1 MNIIN
6 KLTIRQLK
14 LNKKR
19 TLITIIGVII
29 SVAMITAV
37 ATLGIS
43 YLDLMK
49 RQVITNDGEWHVL
62 YSNVN
67 KKNINSLKDN
77 SNTESMIL
85 SKEIGYSYLKDS
97 KNKRKPY
104 LYLKAYNSEG
114 FNKFPV
120 KLTEGRFPNNSNEI
134 VIPKSIINDAKVNYR
149 ISDTLN
155 IGIGKRVFKESKNTN
170 ISLTQDDPLS
180 SNSDNVE
187 EFLTTE
193 FSKSYKIVGIIE
205 PYRFEPTSAPG
216 YTVFTYLDEN
226 ELISEDKVNVSIIL
240 KNVNNKLFDEAKSIA
255 SDNNIEKVSFN
266 TTLLR
271 YYGVIKDDLL
281 KKMLV
286 SLSTI
291 IMIIIMIG
299 SISLIHNAFSISVS
313 ERSRHLGM
321 LSSIGATKTQK
332 RNSVFFEGLLIGVI
346 SIPLG
351 IVFGLGGIGIT
362 FIFINSLI
370 QGALGITEKF
380 KLVISP
386 LSIFV
391 ALIVSL
397 ITLFISTYRP
407 ARLASK
413 LSAIDAIRQTSDLK
427 ISKKE
432 VKTSI
437 LTSKLFG
444 IEGDLALRNIKR
456 NRSRYRSIVF
466 SLIISLILFLSV
478 TSFTDSLKK
487 SVEMTLEGVNF
498 DLQMSLNIEDE
509 NTKAQLINNVSNLNN
524 ISQSIRVDTIDAKT
538 LLNEESL
545 GDHLRQSNSLELE
558 DGKYPYYIKI
568 NALDDSA
575 LESYSK
581 EVGVDY
587 NKLKNT
593 KNPAVIV
600 IDTVTFFNYENDK
613 YVEVKSIKTKIG
625 EKMDLTYYNFDIEKN
640 EPLTQINIAAITDKV
655 PTGIQNNIGNN
666 TFNIVVSKEVFN
678 KFKKSMKNFI
688 PEHDTNIFMT
698 SPDPVSLQLDLEKL
712 VEPQIKNHVSI
723 YNVYKERQKEE
734 QLILLISIFVYGF
747 IALITSISIA
757 NIFNTISTSISLR
770 RTEFAM
776 LKSVGMTPR
785 SFNKMINYESIFYG
799 IKSLSYGLPIS
810 FIIMYIIHTSTLTK
824 FDFKFTIPYKT
835 VLIAIMAIFI
845 IVISAMLYSS
855 SKVKQENIID
865 TLKKD
870 FI

>member
-205 PYRFEPTSAPG
+205 PYRFESTSAPG

-698 SPDPVSLQLDLEKL
+698 SPDPASLQLDLEKL

>member
-155 IGIGKRVFKESKNTN
+155 IGIGKRVFKESENTN

-180 SNSDNVE
+180 SNSDNLE

-332 RNSVFFEGLLIGVI
+332 KKKLC
-346 SIPLG
+346 
-351 IVFGLGGIGIT
+351 
-362 FIFINSLI
+362 IF
-370 QGALGITEKF
+370 
-380 KLVISP
+380 
-386 LSIFV
+386 
-391 ALIVSL
+391 
-397 ITLFISTYRP
+397 
-407 ARLASK
+407 
-413 LSAIDAIRQTSDLK
+413 
-427 ISKKE
+427 
-432 VKTSI
+432 
-437 LTSKLFG
+437 
-444 IEGDLALRNIKR
+444 
-456 NRSRYRSIVF
+456 
-466 SLIISLILFLSV
+466 
-478 TSFTDSLKK
+478 
-487 SVEMTLEGVNF
+487 
-498 DLQMSLNIEDE
+498 
-509 NTKAQLINNVSNLNN
+509 
-524 ISQSIRVDTIDAKT
+524 
-538 LLNEESL
+538 
-545 GDHLRQSNSLELE
+545 
-558 DGKYPYYIKI
+558 
-568 NALDDSA
+568 
-575 LESYSK
+575 
-581 EVGVDY
+581 
-587 NKLKNT
+587 
-593 KNPAVIV
+593 
-600 IDTVTFFNYENDK
+600 
-613 YVEVKSIKTKIG
+613 
-625 EKMDLTYYNFDIEKN
+625 
-640 EPLTQINIAAITDKV
+640 
-655 PTGIQNNIGNN
+655 
-666 TFNIVVSKEVFN
+666 
-678 KFKKSMKNFI
+678 
-688 PEHDTNIFMT
+688 
-698 SPDPVSLQLDLEKL
+698 
-712 VEPQIKNHVSI
+712 
-723 YNVYKERQKEE
+723 
-734 QLILLISIFVYGF
+734 
-747 IALITSISIA
+747 
-757 NIFNTISTSISLR
+757 
-770 RTEFAM
+770 
-776 LKSVGMTPR
+776 
-785 SFNKMINYESIFYG
+785 
-799 IKSLSYGLPIS
+799 
-810 FIIMYIIHTSTLTK
+810 
-824 FDFKFTIPYKT
+824 
-835 VLIAIMAIFI
+835 
-845 IVISAMLYSS
+845 
-855 SKVKQENIID
+855 
-865 TLKKD
+865 
-870 FI
+870 

>member
-640 EPLTQINIAAITDKV
+640 EPLTQINIEAITDKV

-698 SPDPVSLQLDLEKL
+698 SPDPASLQLDLEKL

>member
-49 RQVITNDGEWHVL
+49 RQVIANDGEWHVL

-104 LYLKAYNSEG
+104 LCLKAYNSEG

-134 VIPKSIINDAKVNYR
+134 VIPKSIINDAKIDYR

-180 SNSDNVE
+180 SNSDNIE

-226 ELISEDKVNVSIIL
+226 ELISEDRVNVSIIL
-240 KNVNNKLFDEAKSIA
+240 KKVNNKLFDEAKNIA

-313 ERSRHLGM
+313 ERSRYLGM

-332 RNSVFFEGLLIGVI
+332 RNSVFFEGLLIGII

-351 IVFGLGGIGIT
+351 IVFGLGGIGVT

-370 QGALGITEKF
+370 QGALGITENF

-427 ISKKE
+427 TSKKE

-558 DGKYPYYIKI
+558 DGKYPYYLKI

-613 YVEVKSIKTKIG
+613 YVEVKAIKTKIG

-678 KFKKSMKNFI
+678 KIKKSMKNFI
-688 PEHDTNIFMT
+688 PEHDTNIFMI
-698 SPDPVSLQLDLEKL
+698 SPDPASLQLDLEKL

-799 IKSLSYGLPIS
+799 IKSLFYGLPIS

-845 IVISAMLYSS
+845 IVVSAMLYSS

-865 TLKKD
+865 SLKKD

>member
-625 EKMDLTYYNFDIEKN
+625 EKMDLTYYNFNIEKN
-640 EPLTQINIAAITDKV
+640 EPLTQINIEAITDKV

-698 SPDPVSLQLDLEKL
+698 SPDPASLQLDLEKL

>member
-351 IVFGLGGIGIT
+351 IIFGLGGIGIT

-509 NTKAQLINNVSNLNN
+509 NIKAQLINNVSNLNN

-698 SPDPVSLQLDLEKL
+698 SPDPASLQLDLEKL

>member
-134 VIPKSIINDAKVNYR
+134 VIPKSIVNDAKVNYR

-155 IGIGKRVFKESKNTN
+155 IGIGKRIFKESKNTN

-351 IVFGLGGIGIT
+351 IVFGLCGIGIT

-397 ITLFISTYRP
+397 ITIFISTYRP

-613 YVEVKSIKTKIG
+613 YVEVKAIKTKIG

-688 PEHDTNIFMT
+688 PEHDTNIFIT
-698 SPDPVSLQLDLEKL
+698 SPDPASLQLDLEKL

-776 LKSVGMTPR
+776 LKSVGMTPK

>member
-19 TLITIIGVII
+19 TLITIIGVIL

-67 KKNINSLKDN
+67 KKNINSLKSN
-77 SNTESMIL
+77 SNTDSMIL

-104 LYLKAYNSEG
+104 LCLKAYNSEG

-180 SNSDNVE
+180 SDSDNVE

-271 YYGVIKDDLL
+271 YYGVIRDDLL

-313 ERSRHLGM
+313 ERSRYLGM

-386 LSIFV
+386 LSIFI

-413 LSAIDAIRQTSDLK
+413 QSAIDAIRQTSDFK

-456 NRSRYRSIVF
+456 NRSRYKSIVF

-487 SVEMTLEGVNF
+487 SVAMTLEGVNF
-498 DLQMSLNIEDE
+498 DLQMSLNIKDE
-509 NTKAQLINNVSNLNN
+509 NIKTQLINNVSNLNN

-538 LLNEESL
+538 LFNEESL

-568 NALDDSA
+568 NALDDNA
-575 LESYSK
+575 LKSYSK

-593 KNPAVIV
+593 KNPAVIA
-600 IDTVTFFNYENDK
+600 IDTVTLFNYENDK
-613 YVEVKSIKTKIG
+613 YVEVKAIKTKIG
-625 EKMDLTYYNFDIEKN
+625 EKMDLTYYNFDTEKN

-678 KFKKSMKNFI
+678 KIKMSMKNFI
-688 PEHDTNIFMT
+688 PEHDTNIFMI
-698 SPDPVSLQLDLEKL
+698 SPDPASLQLDLEKL
-712 VEPQIKNHVSI
+712 VEPQIKNQVSI

-757 NIFNTISTSISLR
+757 NIFNTISTSIALR

-776 LKSVGMTPR
+776 LKSVGMTPK

-810 FIIMYIIHTSTLTK
+810 FIIMYLIHTSTLTK

>member
-698 SPDPVSLQLDLEKL
+698 SPDPASLQLDLEKL

>member
-313 ERSRHLGM
+313 ERSRYLGM

-698 SPDPVSLQLDLEKL
+698 SPDPASLQLDLEKL

>member
-698 SPDPVSLQLDLEKL
+698 SPDPASLQLDLEKL

-770 RTEFAM
+770 RAEFAM

>member
-187 EFLTTE
+187 EFLATE

-255 SDNNIEKVSFN
+255 SDNNVEKVSFN

-397 ITLFISTYRP
+397 ITIFISTYRP

-640 EPLTQINIAAITDKV
+640 EPLTQINIEAITDKV

-698 SPDPVSLQLDLEKL
+698 SPDPASLQLDLEKL